1 MGFATAQ
8 DSVDYSIDIE
18 NFRPSSDPFGYTV
31 TDSATTLQHL
41 NMGVGVWWNRSDD
54 PLVLLHNGGR
64 VLSPVDGLD
73 GVVSQRNTL
82 DLQVGIGITKYFSLS
97 VDLPV
102 VLWQEGFKPEVVPL
116 DDVDIDSSGLSDLRI
131 APKVVFLRTG
141 VDGPVGLALVTRLMV
156 PTGVGSHFTG
166 EESIALGL
174 SDGLG
179 SVSSVA
185 EEVFGQP
192 FLIDYHGEEN
202 LLDKLTE
209 NFIIRLLR
217 GSGLKGLVSFNQ
229 FKTSHDNNLKIV
241 RPLISFMKNDL
252 NFISTKVFKFKF
264 EDPSNKNTD
273 FKRIRIRNLINNL
286 KSEGMNLEKLRL
298 TINNLTDSSFT
309 INFYVEENIKSNSKY
324 FSKKQ
329 YYILS
334 NSFFNKPNEIVFRSL
349 INLIKKIGNKYYP
362 PRGKSISQLLSRF
375 KSGEIKKINISGCIL
390 EKISNSFII
399 YKEK

>member
-1 MGFATAQ
+1 MKKKSLSAKKKIHNKLLIHLKNPLISKIYKEFCNFNKFNVNKLNFSVAVSGGS
-8 DSVDYSIDIE
+8 DSLALAYLSKCYSISNNVKVKYYHVNHKLRKESSLEAKKLKILLKKFDIDCKILNWNGKKPKSNIQSIARNKRYE
-18 NFRPSSDPFGYTV
+18 LIRKECLKDRNNFIFI
-31 TDSATTLQHL
+31 AH
-41 NMGVGVWWNRSDD
+41 
-54 PLVLLHNGGR
+54 H
-64 VLSPVDGLD
+64 
-73 GVVSQRNTL
+73 
-82 DLQVGIGITKYFSLS
+82 
-97 VDLPV
+97 
-102 VLWQEGFKPEVVPL
+102 L
-116 DDVDIDSSGLSDLRI
+116 DDL
-131 APKVVFLRTG
+131 
-141 VDGPVGLALVTRLMV
+141 
-156 PTGVGSHFTG
+156 
-166 EESIALGL
+166 
-174 SDGLG
+174 
-179 SVSSVA
+179 
-185 EEVFGQP
+185 
-192 FLIDYHGEEN
+192 Y
-202 LLDKLTE
+202 E

-217 GSGLKGLVSFNQ
+217 GSGLKGLVSFNKP
-229 FKTSHDNNLKIV
+229 KTSYDDKLNIF
-241 RPLISFMKNDL
+241 RPLIGFTKNDL
-252 NFISTKVFKFKF
+252 NFISTRVFKFKF